1 MYESI
6 IAETKNLISSR
17 LNTQKFNPLEYP
29 YGAGS
34 TGKRFVF
41 YRTSFND
48 IAEEEKEELRMAID
62 SIISL
67 NNQRFELIFRA
78 EWSRGRE

>member
-1 MYESI
+1 MV
-6 IAETKNLISSR
+6 
-17 LNTQKFNPLEYP
+17 QCV
-29 YGAGS
+29 

-41 YRTSFND
+41 YRTSFNG
-48 IAEEEKEELRMAID
+48 ITEEEKEELRMAID

-67 NNQRFELIFRA
+67 NVQKFKLIFRA